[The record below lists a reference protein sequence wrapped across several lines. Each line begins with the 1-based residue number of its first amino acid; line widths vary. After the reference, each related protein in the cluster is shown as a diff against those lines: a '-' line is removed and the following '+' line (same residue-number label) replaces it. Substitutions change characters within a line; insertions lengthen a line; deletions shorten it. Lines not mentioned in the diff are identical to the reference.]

1 MMLTVADNGKG
12 MATDA
17 TPITENHEKGDLIL
31 RRKGYG
37 MFNADQRIKLCFG
50 KQYGLR
56 VESVPEIG
64 TRVEIRAPFCPYK
77 GYQHDLGFD
86 CR

>member
-1 MMLTVADNGKG
+1 
-12 MATDA
+12 
-17 TPITENHEKGDLIL
+17 
-31 RRKGYG
+31 
-37 MFNADQRIKLCFG
+37 MFNADQRIKLYFG